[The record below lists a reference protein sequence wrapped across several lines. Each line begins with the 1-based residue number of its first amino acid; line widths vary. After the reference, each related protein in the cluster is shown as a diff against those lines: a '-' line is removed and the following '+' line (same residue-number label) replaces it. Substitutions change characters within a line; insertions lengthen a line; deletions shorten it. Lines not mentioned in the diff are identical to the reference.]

1 MNYSMQQI
9 AQIVA
14 IILVVCEAV
23 KRAGLAGKYIP
34 FLAVVLGLI
43 CSFYLGNGVDTLTI
57 ASGVL
62 VGFATSG
69 GYGAFKGLTK

>member
-1 MNYSMQQI
+1 MEDI
-9 AQIVA
+9 AKLVA

-23 KRAGLAGKYIP
+23 KRAGLASKYVP

-43 CSFYLGNGVDTLTI
+43 GSFYIGDGVDTLTV
-57 ASGVL
+57 AAGVL